1 MRPVAARPLSPPPA
15 GLVLASPSS
24 PWRTVGRMVGL
35 VILLYLISTPIYF
48 IFVGLL
54 DGDFDFKPGPANP
67 WMTMTGALC
76 SLPLVAL
83 VLFLRRPRL
92 STSSSPRP
100 QRWTARAPIARRN
113 GAADPVADGARASPH
128 PRSRLDLPRPGPL
141 AASSLVRW
149 ASMVFVLVPVGAL
162 QAVGAQIV
170 LFLLL
175 LIPHG

>member
-15 GLVLASPSS
+15 GPVLASPSS

-76 SLPLVAL
+76 LASSGGVGAL
-83 VLFLRRPRL
+83 LRRPRL
-92 STSSSPRP
+92 THVILAEAATVGSMRINCPVKPSLQTPWPTLLRHHLIRRSPP
-100 QRWTARAPIARRN
+100 
-113 GAADPVADGARASPH
+113 
-128 PRSRLDLPRPGPL
+128 LDLPRLVPWR
-141 AASSLVRW
+141 ASSLVP
-149 ASMVFVLVPVGAL
+149 SG
-162 QAVGAQIV
+162 
-170 LFLLL
+170 
-175 LIPHG
+175 

>member
-54 DGDFDFKPGPANP
+54 DGDFDFQPGPANP

-83 VLFLRRPRL
+83 VLYLRRPRL
-92 STSSSPRP
+92 THVILAGDEDQVPA
-100 QRWTARAPIARRN
+100 TLVTN
-113 GAADPVADGARASPH
+113 GGGTGYCDPCYAYVEGDDHYP
-128 PRSRLDLPRPGPL
+128 
-141 AASSLVRW
+141 
-149 ASMVFVLVPVGAL
+149 
-162 QAVGAQIV
+162 
-170 LFLLL
+170 
-175 LIPHG
+175 